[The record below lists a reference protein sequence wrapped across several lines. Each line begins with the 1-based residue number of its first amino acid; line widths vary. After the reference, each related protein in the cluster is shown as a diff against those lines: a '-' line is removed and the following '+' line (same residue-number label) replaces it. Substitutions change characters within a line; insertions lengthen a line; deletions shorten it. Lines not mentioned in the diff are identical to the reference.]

1 MPTKFHEKTK
11 QVIFCANSKRLKI
24 EYKLSNAHIFNQG
37 ICIRQSFIV
46 VQDLKENVILGV
58 NFLTLSTL

>member
-11 QVIFCANSKRLKI
+11 QVIFGANSKRLKI